1 MGRNNMTI
9 QLDGQFMTDR
19 TALHDLLQKSFSF
32 PDYYGRNLDALYD
45 LLTEISVPT
54 EIQIINVDL
63 LQQQLGAYGAAFLV
77 TLHQAAEKSPYL
89 NIEEY
94 K

>member
-1 MGRNNMTI
+1 MTI
-9 QLDGQFMTDR
+9 QLDGKLITSKA
-19 TALHDLLQKSFSF
+19 ALHDLLQQSFSF

-54 EIQIINVDL
+54 EIQIINVDM

-77 TLHQAAEKSPYL
+77 TLHQAAENSPHL
-89 NIEEY
+89 NIEKYE
-94 K
+94 